1 VQLLLPHVKFNG
13 ISINSPNSNGL
24 GWVLIIFSF
33 VMASATVFS
42 WAWIPDLQDSR
53 REEGGPEMPSKTLEE
68 LAEGKR
74 RAEAEGQI
82 IGIRAK
88 LRHMWFLWRTE

>member
-1 VQLLLPHVKFNG
+1 
-13 ISINSPNSNGL
+13 
-24 GWVLIIFSF
+24 
-33 VMASATVFS
+33 MASATLFA

-53 REEGGPEMPSKTLEE
+53 RGEGGAEMQSKTLEE

-88 LRHMWFLWRTE
+88 LRQIWFLWRTE